1 MRSCVC
7 LCVCVCVSVCGCVC
21 VCAAVCVCVCV
32 WLCVCVAVC
41 DWLCVTAPACVWRE
55 RLIVPL
61 LLLLNSTPGKRNVVV
76 AHSFGCVLAAR
87 LAAHASCKDQVAG
100 VVLVG
105 AAYDQPPGTMHPVFR
120 LPVAVLNWLRARMG
134 AAFVANAFASGTDT
148 VEYRR
153 GGVWGDVCS
162 PCATVRGCQA
172 LIEAECKKTEDNQM
186 HMVKAF
192 YRQMQWRC
200 HDALPA
206 IKVPVLLITGAEDK
220 ITPVVQA
227 EKVRHCV
234 GMHNVPN

>member
-1 MRSCVC
+1 MWHAQHATTYNLVAFDAHG
-7 LCVCVCVSVCGCVC
+7 CGSL
-21 VCAAVCVCVCV
+21 AAQ
-32 WLCVCVAVC
+32 
-41 DWLCVTAPACVWRE
+41 APNEWESYHEDEYFAD
-55 RLIVPL
+55 L
-61 LLLLNSTPGKRNVVV
+61 LAAFTRYSTPGKRNVVV

-148 VEYRR
+148 
-153 GGVWGDVCS
+153 
-162 PCATVRGCQA
+162 A

-227 EKVRHCV
+227 EKVRSVLQQGTLSVVDGGGHQVMAEQPAKVNAALFKFCGDV
-234 GMHNVPN
+234 LSTP